1 MIEET
6 QIQIWAKML
15 LGKWEQIF
23 FMFNELR
30 KWANKYSFKDE
41 MNNAYPTKAFRK
53 SQNQIDHLNFFAPSL
68 QHNTSFNQNNKL
80 ARVVEIEMKIRTKI
94 SL

>member
-1 MIEET
+1 
-6 QIQIWAKML
+6 
-15 LGKWEQIF
+15 
-23 FMFNELR
+23 
-30 KWANKYSFKDE
+30 

-80 ARVVEIEMKIRTKI
+80 ARVVEIEMKIRKKL